1 MSLIGIVIVLLV
13 VGVLLWAVQQLPFID
28 ATIKRIIFV
37 LVIVV
42 VAIWLLNLLV
52 PGVLDVRVPTRV
64 PR

>member
-13 VGVLLWAVQQLPFID
+13 VGVILWAVQQLPFID
-28 ATIKRIIFV
+28 ATVKKIIWV

-52 PGVLDVRVPTRV
+52 PGVLDVRVPARI

>member
-28 ATIKRIIFV
+28 ATVKKIIWV

-52 PGVLDVRVPTRV
+52 PGVLDVRVPARI